1 MCLFDFQLRTLFMEH
16 VWPVLKNAH
25 SSHVIWT
32 ARFQTLL
39 GMLGTLIVVL
49 IDVLHNNLGL
59 LSAFTSNQA
68 LLAEANIGIGVL
80 YEVMRRY
87 KADDF

>member
-1 MCLFDFQLRTLFMEH
+1 MTFREH
-16 VWPVLKNAH
+16 VWEILKNAH

-32 ARFQTLL
+32 ARFQTLVGL
-39 GMLGTLIVVL
+39 LGTVVVVL
-49 IDVLHNNLGL
+49 IDVLHNNIGI

-68 LLAEANIGIGVL
+68 LLAEMQIGLGVL
-80 YEVMRRY
+80 YEVLRRY

>member
-1 MCLFDFQLRTLFMEH
+1 MSKFSDH
-16 VWPVLKNAH
+16 VLEILKNAH

-32 ARFQTLL
+32 ARFQALV
-39 GMLGTLIVVL
+39 GFIGTLVVVL
-49 IDVLHNNLGL
+49 IDVLHNNIGL

-68 LLAEANIGIGVL
+68 LLAELQIGLGVT

-87 KADDF
+87 NAGDDF